1 MRLFLKAVLI
11 FAGLGTIALIG
22 AFTFT
27 PGYIE
32 STTNIATEHAD
43 YDISDDARALHQTLT
58 IGDLHS
64 DTLLWKRDILK
75 RANRGHVDIPR
86 LREGNV
92 AITVF
97 PTVTKVPKGIN
108 YDANTGEDDQIE
120 LLALLQRWPLATRN
134 SLTARA
140 LYQASKLHDAAT
152 RAPEELKVIL
162 NQGDLAEILQNRADG
177 QKIVGGLLSFEG
189 AHALDGDLGNI
200 QVLFEAGFR
209 LMELHHF
216 FDNELGGSLHGLSK
230 AGLTDFGRAAVE
242 TMSSRGIIIDVA
254 HSSEAVVDD
263 VLAMAGRPLIV
274 SHTGVKG
281 ACDTARNISDD
292 HMKRIASA
300 GGLIGIG
307 YWDGAVCDTSP
318 TGVVKSLRYAIDLVG
333 VEHVALG
340 SDYDG
345 ATNVMFDTSEIA
357 ILTQTMMQAS
367 FSEAE
372 IRAVMGENIV
382 RFLSENLPEG

>member
-1 MRLFLKAVLI
+1 MRLFIKVVLSI
-11 FAGLGTIALIG
+11 AGLGVVALIG
-22 AFTFT
+22 AFVFG
-27 PGYIE
+27 PGYLE
-32 STTNIATEHAD
+32 STTNIVTEHTD
-43 YDISDDARALHQTLT
+43 YEISGEAKGLHDTLI

-64 DTLLWKRDILK
+64 DTLLWKRNILK
-75 RANRGHVDIPR
+75 RADRGHVDIPR

-92 AITVF
+92 ALTVF
-97 PTVTKVPKGIN
+97 PTVTKVPKGLN

-120 LLALLQRWPLATRN
+120 LLALIQRWPLATRN

-140 LYQASKLHDAAT
+140 LYQASKLQDAAT
-152 RAPEELKVIL
+152 SAPEELKVIL
-162 NQGDLAEILQNRADG
+162 SQADLSEILLKRANG
-177 QKIVGGLLSFEG
+177 QEIIGGLLSFEG
-189 AHALDGDLGNI
+189 AHALDGDLENI
-200 QVLFEAGFR
+200 HVLFDAGFR

-242 TMSSRGIIIDVA
+242 KMSEQGIIIDVA
-254 HSSEAVVDD
+254 HSSESVVDE
-263 VLAMAGRPLIV
+263 VLAMVDRPLIV

-281 ACDTARNISDD
+281 ACDSARNISDD
-292 HMKRIASA
+292 HMKRIAGV

-307 YWDGAVCDTSP
+307 YWSGAVCDASP
-318 TGVVKSLRYAIDLVG
+318 AGVVTSLRYAIDLVG

-345 ATNVMFDTSEIA
+345 GTSVLFDTSEIA

-372 IRAVMGENIV
+372 IRAVMGENMV
-382 RFLSENLPEG
+382 RFLSKNLPKG